1 MTGRCAV
8 GAVQRLI
15 RQLIS
20 LALVRCRPIVCHMLN
35 AIAFP
40 PIVFTLAVRKP
51 ATYFSQL
58 SRDYRH
64 NTTTTRTRRLLM
76 CQKFSTKTSLHDK
89 ELARK
94 SQEKNQAQHTSPT
107 RRRDATVE
115 LSGVGVGGVYWATIN
130 AQRSAAVTS
139 THFNVFIF
147 FLPRAC
153 VFLCLYVYVCFCM
166 RFGVINA

>member
-64 NTTTTRTRRLLM
+64 STTTTRTRRLLM

-107 RRRDATVE
+107 RRNCRVE
-115 LSGVGVGGVYWATIN
+115 WRRSRRCLLGNNKRA
-130 AQRSAAVTS
+130 AQRSRNKHAFQRVHFFSSSCVCISLSVCICMFLYAASV
-139 THFNVFIF
+139 
-147 FLPRAC
+147 
-153 VFLCLYVYVCFCM
+153 
-166 RFGVINA
+166 